1 MRVLAIDASLR
12 NTGVAIVDA
21 NNGKPQSVYFG
32 TIHNKSAMRPSS
44 CLVCIRDRLAELIR
58 EHAPDCCALESVIY
72 VQSYKTAIILGAARG
87 AAILAAAEKGL
98 PVFEYPPKR
107 IKQSTV
113 GRGGARQESGRVHG
127 ARAAW
132 SNRNAGCRRRRRAGN
147 RSYSPAHARGSGAW
161 SSGRNANMNLADGTT
176 GAERR
181 LAKTFGTAAR
191 PNLHVRWLGR
201 TEFAHALAL
210 QEELAAKK
218 REDASLED
226 QLLLLEHEPVY
237 TIGRTPDRSSL
248 SATGRIRRGELG
260 AAHLPHPVF
269 SINRGGQAT
278 YHGPGQLMGYPIIDL
293 RRCGQDLHKYLRWL
307 EQLLIDLLAQYDIA
321 AQRRESLTGVWVENR
336 KIASIGVG
344 VRHWITMHGFALN
357 VGGDLSPFDHIVPC
371 GINDVAITSM
381 EKETKKSFTVAS
393 VAPTL
398 EKLTLD
404 SIVTLRVAPETQ
416 VMNA

>member
-1 MRVLAIDASLR
+1 
-12 NTGVAIVDA
+12 
-21 NNGKPQSVYFG
+21 
-32 TIHNKSAMRPSS
+32 
-44 CLVCIRDRLAELIR
+44 
-58 EHAPDCCALESVIY
+58 
-72 VQSYKTAIILGAARG
+72 
-87 AAILAAAEKGL
+87 
-98 PVFEYPPKR
+98 
-107 IKQSTV
+107 
-113 GRGGARQESGRVHG
+113 
-127 ARAAW
+127 
-132 SNRNAGCRRRRRAGN
+132 
-147 RSYSPAHARGSGAW
+147 
-161 SSGRNANMNLADGTT
+161 MNLADGTT
-176 GAERR
+176 GAVRR
-181 LAKTFGTAAR
+181 LAKTSGTTAR
-191 PNLHVRWLGR
+191 PNLHVRWFGR
-201 TEFAHALAL
+201 TEFAHALTL

-248 SATGRIRRGELG
+248 LG
-260 AAHLPHPVF
+260 STHLPHPVF

-307 EQLLIDLLAQYDIA
+307 EQLLIDFVARYDIV

-357 VGGDLSPFDHIVPC
+357 VCGDLSPFDHIVPC
-371 GINDVAITSM
+371 GINNVAITSM
-381 EKETKKSFTVAS
+381 EKETKKSFTVANIAR
-393 VAPTL
+393 VV
-398 EKLTLD
+398 EKLALD